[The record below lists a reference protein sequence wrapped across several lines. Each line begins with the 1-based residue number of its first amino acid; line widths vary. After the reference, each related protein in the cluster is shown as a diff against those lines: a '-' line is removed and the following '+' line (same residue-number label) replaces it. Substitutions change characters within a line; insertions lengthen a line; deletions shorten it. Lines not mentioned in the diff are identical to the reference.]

1 MRTIFPKKDQVARRW
16 YLVDG
21 EGLVLGRLAAQVV
34 PILRGKNKPT
44 FTPNMDTG
52 DSIIIVNADKIVVSG
67 RKRKNKRYYRH
78 SGYPGGLK
86 TEAFDKVIGRK
97 PTFPVERAIRGMLPK
112 GPLGNRLFQRVKI
125 YAGSAHPHDAQK
137 PEKLELSK

>member
-16 YLVDG
+16 FLVDG